1 MSGKSDKKKSL
12 VPRLRFP
19 EFREAGA
26 WEEKKIEDYFSVR
39 SSKRVLQKDWK
50 THGVPFYR
58 TRELVSLYNNEPF
71 SSEIFISEELFSE
84 IAKKYGFPSEGD
96 FLVSGVGTLGICY
109 QVKAKDKFYF
119 KDGNV
124 LWYKQNGGI
133 VSSFFYYCFHSDQI
147 QNQILGQASISTVGT
162 YTIQNAKVTKFLCPT
177 VEKEQQK
184 IAHCLSS
191 LDEVMG
197 LQAKKV
203 QALKQHKKGLMQQL
217 FPAEGETTPR
227 LRFPDFREA
236 GAWEVQTID
245 QLASKIAQGGTPK
258 TSIPKYWNG
267 DIPWITPAEMGEDAA
282 HHYAETTHRT
292 ISREGFENS
301 STELLPVN
309 SVIISSRAPIGYVTI
324 NKIEMAT
331 NQGCKGIVPKKNT
344 YHEFFYFSLIV
355 AKQRL
360 NDLGAGAGF
369 KEISTSMLKA
379 FQISIP
385 KHIEQQKIAHCLSS
399 LDEVIGLES
408 HKLDALKN
416 LKKGLMQQLFPQ
428 EVA

>member
-1 MSGKSDKKKSL
+1 MRSKSDKKKSL

-227 LRFPDFREA
+227 LRFPEFREA
-236 GAWEVQTID
+236 GAWEVKKLGAVLTFQTGFPFS
-245 QLASKIAQGGTPK
+245 SKYFNEIGDGLRLIRNADLKSSDRMIFYSGPYEQTF
-258 TSIPKYWNG
+258 IVNNG
-267 DIPWITPAEMGEDAA
+267 DILVGMDGDFSPSIWGHGKALLNQRVGRVSAKDGSSLTFLHFSVSVALKLIEQRTAQ
-282 HHYAETTHRT
+282 TTVKHLSHT
-292 ISREGFENS
+292 TVEK
-301 STELLPVN
+301 TKW
-309 SVIISSRAPIGYVTI
+309 PIPI
-324 NKIEMAT
+324 F
-331 NQGCKGIVPKKNT
+331 
-344 YHEFFYFSLIV
+344 H
-355 AKQRL
+355 
-360 NDLGAGAGF
+360 
-369 KEISTSMLKA
+369 
-379 FQISIP
+379 
-385 KHIEQQKIAHCLSS
+385 EQQKIAHCLSS

>member
-1 MSGKSDKKKSL
+1 MLLTLNSS
-12 VPRLRFP
+12 
-19 EFREAGA
+19 
-26 WEEKKIEDYFSVR
+26 FSVR

-236 GAWEVQTID
+236 GAWEVKKLGAVLTFQTGFPFS
-245 QLASKIAQGGTPK
+245 SKYFNEIGDGLRLIRNADLKSSDRMIFYSGPYEQTF
-258 TSIPKYWNG
+258 IVNNG
-267 DIPWITPAEMGEDAA
+267 DILVGMDGDFSPSIWGHGKA
-282 HHYAETTHRT
+282 
-292 ISREGFENS
+292 
-301 STELLPVN
+301 LL
-309 SVIISSRAPIGYVTI
+309 
-324 NKIEMAT
+324 
-331 NQGCKGIVPKKNT
+331 NQRVGRV
-344 YHEFFYFSLIV
+344 S
-355 AKQRL
+355 AK
-360 NDLGAGAGF
+360 DG
-369 KEISTSMLKA
+369 
-379 FQISIP
+379 
-385 KHIEQQKIAHCLSS
+385 SS
-399 LDEVIGLES
+399 LTFLHFSVS
-408 HKLDALKN
+408 VALK
-416 LKKGLMQQLFPQ
+416 LT
-428 EVA
+428 

>member
-1 MSGKSDKKKSL
+1 MRSKSDKKKSL

-227 LRFPDFREA
+227 LRFPEFREA
-236 GAWEVQTID
+236 GAWDKQRIGDLLSLEYGAP
-245 QLASKIAQGGTPK
+245 LPEGSRLE
-258 TSIPKYWNG
+258 G
-267 DIPWITPAEMGEDAA
+267 DIPVIGSNGVVGYHSEPLIKGPAIVIGRKGSAGQVSWIDSPCYPIDTTFFVDLSRKDCQLRFIYLLLE
-282 HHYAETTHRT
+282 HHRLQELVREGGVPGLNRDDVYAVKAT
-292 ISREGFENS
+292 IS
-301 STELLPVN
+301 
-309 SVIISSRAPIGYVTI
+309 
-324 NKIEMAT
+324 
-331 NQGCKGIVPKKNT
+331 
-344 YHEFFYFSLIV
+344 
-355 AKQRL
+355 
-360 NDLGAGAGF
+360 
-369 KEISTSMLKA
+369 
-379 FQISIP
+379 
-385 KHIEQQKIAHCLSS
+385 KHTEQQKIAHCLSS

-408 HKLDALKN
+408 DKLDALKN

-428 EVA
+428 DVA

>member
-1 MSGKSDKKKSL
+1 MRGKSDKKKSL

-236 GAWEVQTID
+236 GAWEVRRLGEIGKISKGKGISKSDIKPNGALPCIRYGELYTHYGEVIRD
-245 QLASKIAQGGTPK
+245 VVSFTDANPGNLVLSEENDVIIPASGETKEDIATASCVSVKGVALGGDLNIFYSPMNGMFLAYYIRGNLKFEISKVAQG
-258 TSIPKYWNG
+258 
-267 DIPWITPAEMGEDAA
+267 
-282 HHYAETTHRT
+282 
-292 ISREGFENS
+292 
-301 STELLPVN
+301 N
-309 SVIISSRAPIGYVTI
+309 SVVHLYTTQLEKLKLA
-324 NKIEMAT
+324 
-331 NQGCKGIVPKKNT
+331 VPP
-344 YHEFFYFSLIV
+344 Y
-355 AKQRL
+355 
-360 NDLGAGAGF
+360 
-369 KEISTSMLKA
+369 
-379 FQISIP
+379 P
-385 KHIEQQKIAHCLSS
+385 KEQQKIAHCLSS